1 LARHRPAPSTAPG
14 ASRRALRVDPSLL
27 ALAAIVVVY
36 NLPQLLLGTLQ
47 FDGVDVHYAAQ
58 RYLSDE
64 LHAGRVPFWTP
75 FIFSG
80 FPFLADLQV
89 AAWYPL
95 NWPFFALGITPKS
108 IQLELLLHGLVACS
122 GTYLLARRLIGQT
135 VPAVVAAML
144 YGLSGWFA
152 THSQHVG
159 MFDTAAWLPWLL
171 LLLDSLRQR
180 ITRRRLA
187 LASLLG
193 AAIILPG
200 HFQLAL
206 YTFSF
211 VSISAALEMLPRP
224 SLAGARGLAVGIC
237 AAAVGGGL
245 LSATM
250 LLPALELVGR
260 SERSRLNALAL
271 PDIGYFHLGSLLTL
285 VDPDY
290 YGLLLG
296 HYVGPGD
303 STQHYFYAGILALPL
318 AVLGLRNTR
327 VVRTAAFLSLPFLW
341 YALGPAGGL
350 YRVIARLPGFSS
362 VELPMHGW
370 FLVALGLAL
379 LGGAG
384 MATLEKRI
392 GQRWSVAL
400 IVVLLADLVLF
411 NQLLNPL
418 AYARASFE
426 ELYGQPLAAFQAQ
439 VSAADPSVQRVYG
452 PEMTAVGYRNHA
464 LQSRVETT
472 YGYNPLEL
480 SAYADYSTAAGVNP
494 HLIVGFA
501 ASHQLLADTQLQ
513 PQPDAL
519 PLVYFANSVVS
530 VADRTSAQAALQQL
544 DPSRTTIVEATGELP
559 PIQMDP
565 SATVSIQSRGND
577 WLDLHYVTR
586 TTNLLRVAIPLY
598 PGWQAESKLDGA
610 ALPTLRVDAAFIG
623 VIVPPGEGD
632 VHLSYTP
639 RFFWLG
645 ALVSALA
652 LLVVAALL
660 LKGYDQKARGPSSE

>member
-1 LARHRPAPSTAPG
+1 
-14 ASRRALRVDPSLL
+14 VDPWLL
-27 ALAAIVVVY
+27 ALAAMVVVY
-36 NLPQLLLGTLQ
+36 NLPQLLFGTLQ

-64 LHAGRVPFWTP
+64 LHAGRLPFWTP

-122 GTYLLARRLIGQT
+122 GAYLLARRLIGQAI
-135 VPAVVAAML
+135 PAVVAAML

-171 LLLDSLRQR
+171 LLLDSLRKR
-180 ITRRRLA
+180 ITPRRVA
-187 LASLLG
+187 LAGLLG

-206 YTFSF
+206 YTFTF
-211 VSISAALEMLPRP
+211 VTIWAALELLPRP
-224 SLAGARGLAVGIC
+224 SLSLARGPAVGIGV
-237 AAAVGGGL
+237 AAVGGAL

-250 LLPALELVGR
+250 LLPALELVGQ

-271 PDIGYFHLGSLLTL
+271 PDIGYFHLSSLLTL

-290 YGLLLG
+290 YGLLSG

-327 VVRTAAFLSLPFLW
+327 VTRTAAALTLPFLW

-350 YRVIARLPGFSS
+350 YRVLARLPGFNS

-384 MATLEKRI
+384 MATLYKRI
-392 GQRWSVAL
+392 GPRWSMAL
-400 IVVLLADLVLF
+400 IVVLLVDLVLF

-418 AYARASFE
+418 AYARASFQ
-426 ELYGQPLAAFQAQ
+426 ELYGQPLAAFQIQ
-439 VSAADPSVQRVYG
+439 VSEADPPVQRVFG

-480 SAYADYSTAAGVNP
+480 SSYADYSSAAELNP
-494 HLIVGFA
+494 QLIGGFA
-501 ASHQLLADTQLQ
+501 ASHQLSEDSHLEPL
-513 PQPDAL
+513 PDAL
-519 PLVYFANSVVS
+519 PMVYFASSVVTA
-530 VADRTSAQAALQQL
+530 ADQTSAQAALQQL

-559 PIQMDP
+559 PLQTDP
-565 SATVSIQSRGND
+565 SATVSIQSRGSD
-577 WLDLHYVTR
+577 SLDLHYVSR
-586 TTNLLRVAIPLY
+586 TTNLLRIAIPLY
-598 PGWQAESKLDGA
+598 PGWQATLIDGTP
-610 ALPTLRVDAAFIG
+610 LPALRVDAAFIG
-623 VIVPPGEGD
+623 VVVPAGEGE
-632 VHLSYTP
+632 VRLRYTP

-645 ALVSALA
+645 ATVSALA
-652 LLVVAALL
+652 LLVVLAVLV
-660 LKGYDQKARGPSSE
+660 KGYDQKARGPSSE